1 MKKSIMKASNFLL
14 VLMMGISTV
23 TFAGNEDRVGSAGA
37 SHLLINPWARGS
49 AIGDAG
55 VANMNGLEGT
65 FTNIA
70 GLAFT
75 DKTQIKFNYSNWLQS
90 SFNYFIFFY
99 MELDFF
105 WEFHFI

>member
-14 VLMMGISTV
+14 VLMLGISTV

-55 VANMNGLEGT
+55 VANMN
-65 FTNIA
+65 
-70 GLAFT
+70 
-75 DKTQIKFNYSNWLQS
+75 
-90 SFNYFIFFY
+90 
-99 MELDFF
+99 
-105 WEFHFI
+105 